1 MEVAGAGA
9 AAEDSKAH
17 HNQIND
23 VHHSRKQKTTTRPLC
38 ICLALTGLILL
49 LIIIIILILAF
60 TVYKPKR
67 PVTTINSLSLDDFD
81 FKLNLM
87 PLQIHLNITL
97 DVNIIV
103 KNPNKVAFRYT
114 NTSASL
120 KYKDQVIGNVP
131 IPPGKI
137 KRDGSTPL
145 NLTLTVMADR
155 LLSDPDLYSV
165 LLGSGSLPL
174 STTTRIK
181 GRVRIL
187 KLFNVHVVSYSSCD
201 LKINVQNRRIEQQ
214 TCRYK
219 TKI

>member
-1 MEVAGAGA
+1 MAGA
-9 AAEDSKAH
+9 EESKAH

-23 VHHSRKQKTTTRPLC
+23 VHHSRKPKSKTRPIC

-49 LIIIIILILAF
+49 LIIIIIVILAF
-60 TVYKPKR
+60 TVFKPKR
-67 PVTTINSLSLDDFD
+67 PTTTINSLTLQAFN
-81 FKLNLM
+81 FKLN
-87 PLQIHLNITL
+87 PLPLEIHLNVTL
-97 DVNIIV
+97 DVNILV

-120 KYKDQVIGNVP
+120 KFKDQVIGNVP

-155 LLSDPDLYSV
+155 LLADPDLYSV

-174 STTTRIK
+174 STSTRIK

-187 KLFNVHVVSYSSCD
+187 KLFNVHVVSDSACD
-201 LKINVQNRRIEQQ
+201 LKISVQSRSIEQQ
-214 TCRYK
+214 TCQYK
-219 TKI
+219 TKV